1 VTFIDIFYV
10 VKNDLTTIISRK
22 AHPWTSIMCRQIQ
35 QICLLRL
42 PC

>member
-22 AHPWTSIMCRQIQ
+22 AHP
-35 QICLLRL
+35 
-42 PC
+42 